1 MAKKTPEINATS
13 TADIAFLLLVF
24 FLATTTMN
32 VDSGIYRR
40 LPPYQPDNTEAPKYA
55 KRNILQVLV
64 NRNNQLAINGE
75 LADVSTLKDRTIE
88 FVLNPNNSEDLPQ
101 KEIKTIDLFGPVEV
115 SKGIVSLQSDKGTS
129 YEMYIAVQD
138 QLTSAYNELRNRKA
152 NEKWGKNFD
161 ELNEDQKEAV
171 RKVVPMQISEAEPKN
186 IGGKIMAKFKKDG
199 KRETPAISTASLP
212 DIVFMLLFFFMV
224 STTMREVS
232 LMVAN
237 AMPQATETVKLE
249 KKSLVSNIYVGKP
262 TPQYQGAYGTE
273 PRIQLNDRFAT
284 LEELGAFVVS
294 ERESRKEEDRNS
306 ITNNLKVDKNV
317 TMGVVTDI
325 KQELRK
331 ANSLRINYGSTKK
344 PH

>member
-1 MAKKTPEINATS
+1 
-13 TADIAFLLLVF
+13 
-24 FLATTTMN
+24 
-32 VDSGIYRR
+32 
-40 LPPYQPDNTEAPKYA
+40 
-55 KRNILQVLV
+55 
-64 NRNNQLAINGE
+64 
-75 LADVSTLKDRTIE
+75 
-88 FVLNPNNSEDLPQ
+88 
-101 KEIKTIDLFGPVEV
+101 
-115 SKGIVSLQSDKGTS
+115 
-129 YEMYIAVQD
+129 
-138 QLTSAYNELRNRKA
+138 
-152 NEKWGKNFD
+152 
-161 ELNEDQKEAV
+161 
-171 RKVVPMQISEAEPKN
+171 
-186 IGGKIMAKFKKDG
+186 MAKFKKGG

-325 KQELRK
+325 KNLVQAELPVYIVI
-331 ANSLRINYGSTKK
+331 AGILALIVLLITMESIVTPVLFLLCIGLAILYNMGTNIFLGQISYITPVSYTHLTL
-344 PH
+344 PTT